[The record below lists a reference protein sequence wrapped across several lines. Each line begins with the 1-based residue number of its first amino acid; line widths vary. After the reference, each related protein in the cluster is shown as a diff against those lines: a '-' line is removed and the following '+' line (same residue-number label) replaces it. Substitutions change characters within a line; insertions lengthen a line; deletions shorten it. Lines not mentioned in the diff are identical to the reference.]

1 MRLIS
6 MLVWMAPLAMLTIGM
21 MVALRVTRN
30 MIVWMRPVA
39 MLIFGMMLT
48 DRGRDGVL
56 MVVGAGP
63 GDFPEAPKNVFIYFS
78 SIGREV

>member
-48 DRGRDGVL
+48 DHGRDGVL
-56 MVVGAGP
+56 IVAGAGP
-63 GDFPEAPKNVFIYFS
+63 GDFPEAPKICLLLLRHWN
-78 SIGREV
+78 

>member
-39 MLIFGMMLT
+39 MLIS
-48 DRGRDGVL
+48 RDDVDAQGDQGL
-56 MVVGAGP
+56 QKQWMVRAQQP
-63 GDFPEAPKNVFIYFS
+63 
-78 SIGREV
+78 IGGWCRH

>member
-21 MVALRVTRN
+21 MVAPMLTRA

-39 MLIFGMMLT
+39 MLMIGMMLT
-48 DRGRDGVL
+48 LRVTR
-56 MVVGAGP
+56 ACR
-63 GDFPEAPKNVFIYFS
+63 S
-78 SIGREV
+78 SGW